1 MNLKNLKQ
9 LAIKAAKEAGEYLLK
24 NKTAKKE
31 IFSEQGRDIK
41 LEIDRSTEKLIRASL
56 RESDISILGEEYGG
70 KSSDGLVWVI
80 DPIDGTK
87 AFVSGLPFFGTMI
100 GLIKNSKPILGLID
114 QPITKD
120 RIWGGPKGSYLNNK
134 KVKTRS
140 FESINKTICAITD
153 PAMFIENDK
162 DKAIYDMI
170 VDKTLYVKHG
180 TDCWGYAM
188 CAGGT
193 IDLVIEKDLEIWD
206 IVAARAIIE
215 AAGGIVTAWNKSEA
229 ASDRSV
235 IAAANIETYNFFTEI
250 IDKL

>member
-1 MNLKNLKQ
+1 
-9 LAIKAAKEAGEYLLK
+9 
-24 NKTAKKE
+24 
-31 IFSEQGRDIK
+31 
-41 LEIDRSTEKLIRASL
+41 
-56 RESDISILGEEYGG
+56 
-70 KSSDGLVWVI
+70 
-80 DPIDGTK
+80 
-87 AFVSGLPFFGTMI
+87 
-100 GLIKNSKPILGLID
+100 
-114 QPITKD
+114 
-120 RIWGGPKGSYLNNK
+120 
-134 KVKTRS
+134 
-140 FESINKTICAITD
+140 
-153 PAMFIENDK
+153 
-162 DKAIYDMI
+162 MI

-250 IDKL
+250 FNDRLMNLGFKIITPKNKDDRGSHISIVHEESWRITKCLTDPEYHGEKKIIVDFRPPNIIRIALTPLYISFNDIYIICIRLINIIESKEYESKDESKSIVT